1 MLTTEQILCAKFTP
15 VTKGAYSADEVDA
28 FVRTVADSYENSL
41 AENKELIKKISILA
55 DKIESYRKDEEAIKL
70 SLLDAHRMAEN
81 VSKTANEKADAKI
94 EEAELKAKVI
104 VDGAT
109 RQSSGMIDEAR
120 EKAKEIV
127 DNARVAVASLTERAQ
142 NETEQAIT
150 AAQQKAVEIVNK
162 AEAQAR
168 EILGKSK
175 ADYEYYTAELARIK
189 KETAS
194 FKDTVEALCKSQ
206 LKLLDS
212 IDDAMNAVA
221 APEADVEAEEIIEE
235 APVVE
240 EVISEIIEEPVI
252 EEAPE
257 ETAEETVEEEIAEEE
272 ILEVPDFEEI
282 AAQEPSAPEFVM
294 PAFAD
299 TVAEAV
305 AEARDEEAAS
315 EEFVG
320 TTEDDDDDLFS
331 VLEEINFDDIT
342 TPADIPASI
351 DNIAPVAEPAAPAQ
365 DEEIVDIEDD
375 DFEGFQLD
383 LDSFDSL
390 ITDTSNE
397 EKEIESFF
405 SGLFDN

>member
-240 EVISEIIEEPVI
+240 EAIPEIIEEPVI

-257 ETAEETVEEEIAEEE
+257 ETVEEEIAEEEE

-299 TVAEAV
+299 TVAEEV
-305 AEARDEEAAS
+305 AEARDEEAAA
-315 EEFVG
+315 EESVVS
-320 TTEDDDDDLFS
+320 TEDDDDDLFS

-351 DNIAPVAEPAAPAQ
+351 DNVAPVAEPAAPAQ

>member
-1 MLTTEQILCAKFTP
+1 
-15 VTKGAYSADEVDA
+15 
-28 FVRTVADSYENSL
+28 
-41 AENKELIKKISILA
+41 
-55 DKIESYRKDEEAIKL
+55 
-70 SLLDAHRMAEN
+70 MAEN

-175 ADYEYYTAELARIK
+175 ADYEFYTAELARIK

-221 APEADVEAEEIIEE
+221 APEAEVEAEEIIEE

-240 EVISEIIEEPVI
+240 EAIPEIIEEPVI

-257 ETAEETVEEEIAEEE
+257 ETVEEEIAEEEE

-305 AEARDEEAAS
+305 AEARDEEAAA
-315 EEFVG
+315 EESVVS
-320 TTEDDDDDLFS
+320 TEDDDDDLFS

-351 DNIAPVAEPAAPAQ
+351 DNVAPVAEPAAPAQ

>member
-94 EEAELKAKVI
+94 EEAELKAMVI

-127 DNARVAVASLTERAQ
+127 VNARVAVASLTERAQ

-150 AAQQKAVEIVNK
+150 AAQQKAVEIINK

-175 ADYEYYTAELARIK
+175 ADYEFYTAELARIK

-221 APEADVEAEEIIEE
+221 APEAEVEAEEIIEE

-240 EVISEIIEEPVI
+240 EAIPEIIEEPVI

-257 ETAEETVEEEIAEEE
+257 ETVEEEIAEEEE

-305 AEARDEEAAS
+305 AEARDEEAAA
-315 EEFVG
+315 EESVVS
-320 TTEDDDDDLFS
+320 TEDDDDDLFS

-351 DNIAPVAEPAAPAQ
+351 DNVAPVAEPAAPAQ

>member
-175 ADYEYYTAELARIK
+175 ADYEFYTAELARIK

-212 IDDAMNAVA
+212 IDAAMNAVA
-221 APEADVEAEEIIEE
+221 APEAEVEAEEIIEE

-240 EVISEIIEEPVI
+240 EAIPEIIEEPVI

-257 ETAEETVEEEIAEEE
+257 ETVEEEIAEEEE

-305 AEARDEEAAS
+305 AEARDEEAAA
-315 EEFVG
+315 EESVVS
-320 TTEDDDDDLFS
+320 TEDDDDDLFS

-351 DNIAPVAEPAAPAQ
+351 DNVAPVAEPAAPAQ